1 MTAAIY
7 QARFSHLPPHCIE
20 DEKKEDSF
28 ESPLHRQKGIIF
40 GISVNVYL
48 ISTALI
54 SYNGSPPSSIT
65 KDLPPMQQVFCIFF

>member
-7 QARFSHLPPHCIE
+7 QARFSQLPPHCIE

-40 GISVNVYL
+40 GMSVNVY
-48 ISTALI
+48 LI
-54 SYNGSPPSSIT
+54 SYNGSPPSSTI
-65 KDLPPMQQVFCIFF
+65 KDLPPMQQVFCIFFNFY